1 MWRRAGAGLAV
12 LSGRGA
18 GSEVCARVPGAATWI
33 RATPA
38 ALPLCPGVHSSPT
51 AGVMLRGCGGL
62 AHTSA
67 MPDRLLHTTSCS
79 TTDSD
84 ASVAVVEAEVED
96 ELDRLYSQVEVEC
109 RGHEPA
115 VLRSY
120 QKFVS
125 TAAAHLDVPLEK
137 IEWPK
142 KHIQRW
148 TLLKSIH
155 IHKKH
160 RVQYEART
168 HFLVMRFVRLTSS
181 TADTFLE
188 YIQRNLP
195 EGVAM
200 KVTKHEIQKLPEHVK
215 PSVEVVA

>member
-1 MWRRAGAGLAV
+1 MWRRAGAGLVV

-18 GSEVCARVPGAATWI
+18 GSEVCARVPGATTWI
-33 RATPA
+33 RATPT
-38 ALPLCPGVHSSPT
+38 ALPLCPGLPSSSP
-51 AGVMLRGCGGL
+51 AGFLLQACGGL
-62 AHTSA
+62 AHAPTT
-67 MPDRLLHTTSCS
+67 PHRLLHTTPRSAAE
-79 TTDSD
+79 SD
-84 ASVAVVEAEVED
+84 ASTAVVQAGEE
-96 ELDRLYSQVEVEC
+96 ELDRLYSRVDVEC

-125 TAAAHLDVPLEK
+125 TAAAHLDVPLEG

-200 KVTKHEIQKLPEHVK
+200 KVTKHEIEKLPEHVK
-215 PSVEVVA
+215 PSAEVVA